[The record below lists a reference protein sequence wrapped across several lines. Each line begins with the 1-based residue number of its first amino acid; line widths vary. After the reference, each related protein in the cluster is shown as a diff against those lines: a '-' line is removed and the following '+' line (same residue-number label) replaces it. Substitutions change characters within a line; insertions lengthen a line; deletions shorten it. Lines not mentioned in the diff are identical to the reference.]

1 MIAENGDPLTMTS
14 INTLGI
20 RFDNS
25 YASLPDGFFARL
37 APTPVAAPQLIRIN
51 RPVALMMGID
61 ADVLASP
68 AGISFLA
75 GNDMVDG
82 SEPIATAYAGHQFGN
97 FVAQLGDG
105 RAHLLGE
112 IVGPDG
118 RRWDL
123 QLKGSGPTPFS
134 RRGDGR
140 AALGPVLREYLVSE
154 GMHALGIPT
163 TRALGAVSTGEEVR
177 RERILP
183 GAVLAR
189 VAASHVRIG
198 TFQYFHARK
207 DIESVRTLADY
218 VIARHYAVDVAQ
230 AEAAGANRYQHLL
243 QSIIARQA
251 ALVAQWILVGFIH
264 GVMNTDNMSISG
276 ETIDFGPCAFM
287 DAYNAGTVFSS
298 IDRLGRYA
306 YGNQPR
312 IALWNLSRLAE
323 TLLPL
328 LRPAQDEAVAIA
340 EQALETFG
348 TVYQTALE
356 RGYFRKLGISEGRED
371 DQALVEDLLV
381 LMAASGADFTATF
394 RALSFEQNSQVLAR
408 AHFKDA
414 GGFDAWWSRWQT
426 RLHAQ
431 SMPVRETLIR
441 MRATNPVYIPR
452 NHLVEQAISSAVD
465 SADYGAFDRLLE
477 AVTAPFTERGGFE
490 RYAYPPRPEEIV
502 EATYCGT

>member
-1 MIAENGDPLTMTS
+1 MTS
-14 INTLGI
+14 INVLGI

-25 YASLPDGFFARL
+25 YAGLPDRFFARL

-68 AGISFLA
+68 AGIRFLA

-97 FVAQLGDG
+97 FVPQLGDG

-154 GMHALGIPT
+154 GMQALGIPT
-163 TRALGAVSTGEEVR
+163 TRALAAVSSGEEVR

-183 GAVLAR
+183 GAILAR

-207 DIESVRTLADY
+207 DIEGVRTLADY
-218 VIARHYAVDVAQ
+218 VIARHFAVDVAQ
-230 AEAAGANRYQHLL
+230 AEAAGAKRYQHLL
-243 QSIIARQA
+243 QSVIARQA
-251 ALVAQWILVGFIH
+251 ALIAQWSLVGFIH

-287 DAYNAGTVFSS
+287 DAYNASAVFSS
-298 IDRLGRYA
+298 IDRHGRYA

-312 IALWNLSRLAE
+312 IAVWNLSRLAE

-328 LRPAQDEAVAIA
+328 LSPADDVAVTIA
-340 EQALETFG
+340 EEALGRFATI
-348 TVYQTALE
+348 YQTALE
-356 RGYFRKLGISEGRED
+356 RGYLRKLGISEGREG
-371 DQALVEDLLV
+371 DQALVEDLLE

-394 RALSFEQNSQVLAR
+394 RALSVDQNGQVLAR
-408 AHFKDA
+408 THFKDA
-414 GGFDAWWSRWQT
+414 DGFDAWWSRWQT
-426 RLHAQ
+426 RLQAQ
-431 SMPVRETLIR
+431 SMPVSEALIT
-441 MRATNPVYIPR
+441 MRATNPAYIPR
-452 NHLVEQAISSAVD
+452 NHLVEEAISAAVGG
-465 SADYGAFDRLLE
+465 AEYGAFDRLLE
-477 AVTAPFTERGGFE
+477 AVTAPFTERAGFE